1 MTTNGGNVKT
11 TRLKP
16 SLDVSANLVVHE
28 SMGRDLM
35 GYYGHFP
42 CKIEAC
48 CLCYIIKGSLKV
60 VINLG
65 EYDIAAGGLVVLL
78 PGSFLTINEM
88 SDDTLISFE
97 GYSSAFLR
105 KINFWKVISPIMQ
118 YVIKRPV
125 FSLDERMATFYRES
139 FSIMT
144 RVSRY
149 DPTFLTPSISK
160 SALIVAIDMLSNA
173 IKSNMVRGANLKN
186 SSRDQTIVG
195 EFIQLALE
203 NYRSEHKISFYA
215 HEASLTLSHFCNV
228 ISKTTGMTAQQII
241 MNLIIMDA
249 KTQLRNTDAPVQEI
263 SQILGFT
270 SPTTFNRYFKTY
282 TGMTPQEYRNSTGG

>member
-1 MTTNGGNVKT
+1 MATNGGSLKS

-16 SLDVSANLVVHE
+16 NLDVSANLIVHE
-28 SMGRDLM
+28 SMGTDLK
-35 GYYGHFP
+35 GYYGYFP

-48 CLCYIIKGSLKV
+48 CLCYIIKGNLKAI
-60 VINLG
+60 INIG
-65 EYDIAAGGLVVLL
+65 EYEIKAGDFVVLL

-88 SDDTLISFE
+88 SDDILLSFE
-97 GYSSAFLR
+97 GYSSAFLK

-118 YVIKRPV
+118 YVIKQPV
-125 FSLDERMATFYRES
+125 FSLDERMGTFYRES

-149 DPTFLTPSISK
+149 DPSFLTHSIAK

-173 IKSNMVRGANLKN
+173 IKSNMVHGTIHKK

-203 NYRSEHKISFYA
+203 NYRTEHKISFYA
-215 HEASLTLSHFCNV
+215 RKASLTLSHFCNV
-228 ISKTTGMTAQQII
+228 ISKTTGMTAQQVI

-249 KTQLRNTDAPVQEI
+249 KAQLRNTEAPVQEI
-263 SQILGFT
+263 SQILGFS

-282 TGMTPQEYRNSTGG
+282 TGMTPQEYRNSAET